1 MKFAPFA
8 MVKGATTLGINKK
21 PVGAVPNRFLY
32 LILGGS
38 PISAP
43 SLSERV
49 LFRLSHCGVGHAKG
63 WAVIRYRQ
71 NAPTSMY
78 TTVGYLVRGFT
89 IATAF
94 VRALH
99 YWPLTSQRFLLHLSG
114 THNTTSPCGFS
125 EALPRS
131 APRGFAAPLDI
142 ISIPHCQPKVKCF

>member
-1 MKFAPFA
+1 MKIAPFA
-8 MVKGATTLGINKK
+8 YEKGALTLVANKK
-21 PVGAVPNRFLY
+21 SVRTVPNRFFY

-99 YWPLTSQRFLLHLSG
+99 Y
-114 THNTTSPCGFS
+114 
-125 EALPRS
+125 
-131 APRGFAAPLDI
+131 
-142 ISIPHCQPKVKCF
+142 